1 MNKLF
6 IIQKDA
12 IPVYKQ
18 ELEDISNLIKD
29 AKRIN
34 IENLTV
40 ERLIRVDVVISNL
53 LPLQW
58 RIILNGLK
66 IVSITVD
73 DINKSDET
81 SDIVIDYLFENKR
94 KLFCGKKFKASTSNN
109 FDVQFK
115 EIFNLI
121 SLLTWDTKFWGYNVA
136 YLSSRHLSHSILY
149 RINNFIKNGQI
160 RLVEYLC
167 DCHDK
172 RSVSIAE
179 KNGFQFKDIR
189 LTYEKKLSNQQKNS
203 NSDNIKFS
211 LATEEHLPSLRKL
224 SKDIYK
230 DSRYYFDGNF
240 ERKKAIEFYLL
251 WTEKAV
257 KGEYDD
263 ECFIIEMAEEIV
275 GFCTV
280 KYQNAELAQ
289 IGLVGI
295 SGNHIGK
302 GLGIKL
308 LSYFFNEMFNKGIK
322 FISVVTQG
330 RNYAAQRLYQKAGF
344 VSYTTELWY
353 HKWNY

>member
-6 IIQKDA
+6 IIQENAKS
-12 IPVYKQ
+12 VYKN
-18 ELEDISNLIKD
+18 ELEEIFLLTKNVNK
-29 AKRIN
+29 IN
-34 IENLTV
+34 IADLSIEK
-40 ERLIRVDVVISNL
+40 LINVDVVIANQ
-53 LPLQW
+53 LPYQW
-58 RIILNGLK
+58 RLILNGLN
-66 IVSITVD
+66 IVSITID
-73 DINKSDET
+73 DIKISDET
-81 SDIVIDYLFENKR
+81 SDIVIDYLYGDKY
-94 KLFCGKKFKASTSNN
+94 KLFAGNN
-109 FDVQFK
+109 FQASKHNKCYIEFN

-121 SLLTWDTKFWGYNVA
+121 SLLEWDTKFWGYNIA
-136 YLSSRHLSHSILY
+136 YLSSRHLSNSILY
-149 RINNFIKNGQI
+149 RINHFIKNEQI

-189 LTYEKKLSNQQKNS
+189 LTYEKELSNHQKY
-203 NSDNIKFS
+203 SDSVNLKFS
-211 LATEEHLPSLRKL
+211 LAIEEHLPSLRRL

-240 ERKKAIEFYLL
+240 DRKKTIEFYLL

-280 KYQNAELAQ
+280 KYQNTELAQ

-295 SGNHIGK
+295 SKKHIGK
-302 GLGIKL
+302 GLGVKL
-308 LSYFFNEMFNKGIK
+308 LNCFFNEMFNKGIK
-322 FISVVTQG
+322 NIRVVTQG
-330 RNYAAQRLYQKAGF
+330 RNYAAQRLYQKTGF